1 MFLALDQGT
10 TSSRALVFSSDGRIL
25 GLAQRELGQIY
36 PHPGWVE
43 HDPLEIW
50 ESQLATAREA
60 IQRAG
65 IGARQITA
73 VGLTNQRETTLLWDR
88 TTGQPLANAIV
99 WQDRRT
105 APACDALRAAGH
117 ANVIRNKTGLEID
130 AYFSATKLAWLLDHI
145 PAARRRAAAG
155 ELAAGTVDSWL
166 LFNLTAGRTHATDIS
181 NASRTMLLNIHT
193 GQWDDDLLALFNI
206 PRQLLPQVL
215 PSDAHF
221 ADIDARFLGA
231 ALPLRGI
238 AGDQQAAL
246 FGQNCTRPGLI
257 KNTYG
262 TGCFLLM
269 HTGTTPIASKHR
281 LLTTIA
287 WQHALPGAPIEYAL
301 EGSVFTA
308 GAAVQWLR
316 DGLGII
322 NSAAEVEPLAAS
334 VPDSA
339 GVFVIP
345 AFAGLGAP
353 YWDPHARA
361 AILGLTRGATKAH
374 IARAALEAIAHQ
386 VADLVDAMQADAAA
400 LLATTPLELHV
411 DGGASANNLLLQ
423 LQSDLLALPVVR
435 APVQETTALGAA
447 KLAGLTLPPST
458 STAATFTPTL
468 TESDRHS
475 RRTAWHAAVRRVCG
489 NGRP

>member
-1 MFLALDQGT
+1 MILALDQGT
-10 TSSRALVFSSDGRIL
+10 TSSRALVFSTEGRIL

-36 PHPGWVE
+36 PRPGWVE
-43 HDPLEIW
+43 HDPVEIW

-60 IQRAG
+60 IERAG
-65 IGARQITA
+65 IGARQIAA
-73 VGLTNQRETTLLWDR
+73 VGLANQRETALLWDR
-88 TTGQPLANAIV
+88 RTGKPLANAIV

-105 APACDALRAAGH
+105 APACDALRAAGR
-117 ANVIRNKTGLEID
+117 AEVIRSKTGLEID
-130 AYFSATKLAWLLDHI
+130 AYFSATKLAWLLEQVPD
-145 PAARRRAAAG
+145 ARRRAAAG

-206 PRQLLPQVL
+206 PRDILPRVL

-231 ALPLRGI
+231 SLPLRGI

-246 FGQNCTRPGLI
+246 FGQDCTRPGLI

-269 HTGTTPIASKHR
+269 HTGGTPIASKHR

-287 WQHALPGAPIEYAL
+287 WRHAARGAPIEYAL

-322 NSAAEVEPLAAS
+322 DSAAEVEPLAAS
-334 VPDSA
+334 VADSA
-339 GVFVIP
+339 GVFVVP

-374 IARAALEAIAHQ
+374 IARATLEAIAHQ
-386 VADLVDAMQADAAA
+386 VADLVDAMQADAAE
-400 LLATTPLELHV
+400 LLAQTPLELHV

-423 LQSDLLALPVVR
+423 LQSDLLGLPVTR

-447 KLAGLTLPPST
+447 KLAGLRLLPST
-458 STAATFTPTL
+458 STGATFTPALTEADRRCRRSAWRAAVGRTL
-468 TESDRHS
+468 T
-475 RRTAWHAAVRRVCG
+475 
-489 NGRP
+489 P